1 MKLKFQVSDPH
12 PVIQVAKLECKNTT
26 APFIVTYINF
36 NRDPTLPDLTYGKII
51 FTIDTQ
57 ALNTLH
63 PFILPI
69 FTSYTQ
75 ILFYTLLYNIFIH
88 SHALPIELTDTD
100 NYLPADDPNFT
111 NYMLSHYDCEKQHYL
126 RQFNLLNV

>member
-1 MKLKFQVSDPH
+1 MKPKFQVSDPH
-12 PVIQVAKLECKNTT
+12 PVFQVAKLEYKNTT

-57 ALNTLH
+57 ALNSLH
-63 PFILPI
+63 PFNLPI
-69 FTSYTQ
+69 ITSYTQ
-75 ILFYTLLYNIFIH
+75 ILFYNLLYNIFIH

-100 NYLPADDPNFT
+100 NYLPADDPNIT
-111 NYMLSHYDCEKQHYL
+111 NLMLSHYDCKKNII
-126 RQFNLLNV
+126 RDNLIY